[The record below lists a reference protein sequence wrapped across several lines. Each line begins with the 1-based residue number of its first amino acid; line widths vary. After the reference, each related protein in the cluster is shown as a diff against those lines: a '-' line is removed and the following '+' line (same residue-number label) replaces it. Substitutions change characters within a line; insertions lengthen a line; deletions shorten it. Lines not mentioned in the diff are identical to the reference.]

1 MKDNGMK
8 FLVIGL
14 GSMGKRRIRCLQA
27 LGFTTMIGGFDP
39 RQDRRVE
46 VTAQYGVAT
55 YDDFSTALAETS
67 PDALIISVPPDL
79 HHPYMVA
86 ALDNGLPFFV
96 EASVLDDGMAE
107 LIAALKGTS
116 LVAAPSATLLY
127 HPAIAIIEQQVR
139 SGALGKISNV
149 MHHSGQF
156 LPDWHTYEAVSDY
169 YVSNLATGG
178 GREIV
183 PFELS
188 WFTRV
193 FGFPERV
200 CGNFRKTI
208 TIPGAEQIDDTYN
221 ALFDYG
227 NFLASFTVDVVS
239 RHATRRL
246 LINGD
251 RRQLIWDWD
260 ENSVRLFDP
269 EKGVWEKMEY
279 NMGSAATG
287 YNANIGERMYIDE
300 VSNFIEAIE
309 GKRPFRNSMEN
320 DHRVLKLLYAIEDAD
335 RSGAYV
341 RFTG

>member
-1 MKDNGMK
+1 VKDNSMS

-27 LGFTTMIGGFDP
+27 LGVNSICGYDP
-39 RQDRRVE
+39 RQDRREE
-46 VTAQYGVAT
+46 VKALYGVTT
-55 YDDFSTALAETS
+55 YNDFSTALAEGS
-67 PDALIISVPPDL
+67 PNALIISVPPDL
-79 HHPYMVA
+79 HHGYMTA
-86 ALDNGLPFFV
+86 AVEQSLPFFV
-96 EASVLDDGMAE
+96 EASVIDDGMAE
-107 LIAALKGTS
+107 LIDKLNGNH
-116 LVAAPSATLLY
+116 LVAAPSATLLF
-127 HPAIAIIEQQVR
+127 HPAISIIEEKVK

-149 MHHSGQF
+149 IHHSGQF

-169 YVSNLATGG
+169 YVSNPATGG

-193 FGFPERV
+193 FGFPDRI

-208 TIPGAEQIDDTYN
+208 DISGAEQIDDTYN

-246 LINGD
+246 MINGD
-251 RRQLIWDWD
+251 RQQLIWDWD

-269 EKGVWEKMEY
+269 EKGVWEKIEY
-279 NMGSAATG
+279 DMGSAAAG
-287 YNANIGERMYIDE
+287 YNANIGERMYVDE
-300 VSNFIEAIE
+300 IRNFIEAIE
-309 GKRPFRNSMEN
+309 GKRPFSNNLAN
-320 DHRVLKLLYAIEDAD
+320 DHRILKLLYAIEEAD
-335 RSGAYV
+335 RNGAYV
-341 RFTG
+341 RFNG